1 MNYKEIGYKGFAWIL
16 VVLYMAQRFG
26 AYKYSNEF
34 LNFITFENLF
44 RPGERLLNFQ
54 EEESLLN

>member
-1 MNYKEIGYKGFAWIL
+1 MDYKEIGHKGFAWIL

-34 LNFITFENLF
+34 LNFITF
-44 RPGERLLNFQ
+44 
-54 EEESLLN
+54 